1 MHNLIL
7 TRKEQ
12 IWNQN
17 NYTNYGWIVGGY
29 GAFNNPVVKNVILKI
44 TKSNRI
50 KMIAVQYKTVLVSSC
65 IVILL

>member
-1 MHNLIL
+1 M
-7 TRKEQ
+7 
-12 IWNQN
+12 NQN

-50 KMIAVQYKTVLVSSC
+50 KMIAVQYKINLIFNGIVS
-65 IVILL
+65 LL

>member
-50 KMIAVQYKTVLVSSC
+50 KMIAVQYKINLIFNGIVS
-65 IVILL
+65 LL

>member
-7 TRKEQ
+7 TWKEQ

-50 KMIAVQYKTVLVSSC
+50 KMIAVQYKINLIFNGIVS
-65 IVILL
+65 LL